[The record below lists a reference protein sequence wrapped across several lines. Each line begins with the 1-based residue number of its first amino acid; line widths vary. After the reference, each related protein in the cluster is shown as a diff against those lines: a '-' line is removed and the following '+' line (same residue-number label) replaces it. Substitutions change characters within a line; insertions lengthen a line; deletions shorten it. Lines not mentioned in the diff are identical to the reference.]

1 MKSLDFLTETIVD
14 DAATM
19 HQDHEV
25 QMARKECY
33 HAAEHAI
40 AIHRL
45 LRTLS
50 ETTGLEGWVSAKI
63 TLANDYLNTVREHLE
78 YNLLQDN
85 PNELENKLDAIALAE
100 SKKCNHTA
108 EGTECPV
115 HGLEEC
121 GGMYNEKIGR
131 AHV

>member
-108 EGTECPV
+108 E
-115 HGLEEC
+115 
-121 GGMYNEKIGR
+121 IGR